1 MERDMSAKL
10 CYFKAAV
17 HNAIVKFNTNGMF
30 CDSKRSGRLQ
40 KTTLRDDHGMRCINE
55 LRPKM
60 WAALR
65 VKGTR
70 ISLSTSVRCW
80 GTEFGLKSSV
90 EATPDTWDG
99 KKQSGLCQTTSPLDS
114 LAQWKKVSF
123 SDDSIMHKFI
133 PRKRHIRWPVGKRLD
148 E

>member
-1 MERDMSAKL
+1 
-10 CYFKAAV
+10 
-17 HNAIVKFNTNGMF
+17 MF

-55 LRPKM
+55 LRQEN
-60 WAALR
+60 
-65 VKGTR
+65 VGCFTR
-70 ISLSTSVRCW
+70 KRYENMSQYLCEMLGHGIW
-80 GTEFGLKSSV
+80 GLKSSV

-123 SDDSIMHKFI
+123 SDDSIMHEFI

>member
-55 LRPKM
+55 LRQEN
-60 WAALR
+60 
-65 VKGTR
+65 VGCFT
-70 ISLSTSVRCW
+70 
-80 GTEFGLKSSV
+80 
-90 EATPDTWDG
+90 
-99 KKQSGLCQTTSPLDS
+99 
-114 LAQWKKVSF
+114 
-123 SDDSIMHKFI
+123 
-133 PRKRHIRWPVGKRLD
+133 RKRYENKSQYLCEMLGHGIWAQVKRGSHA
-148 E
+148 